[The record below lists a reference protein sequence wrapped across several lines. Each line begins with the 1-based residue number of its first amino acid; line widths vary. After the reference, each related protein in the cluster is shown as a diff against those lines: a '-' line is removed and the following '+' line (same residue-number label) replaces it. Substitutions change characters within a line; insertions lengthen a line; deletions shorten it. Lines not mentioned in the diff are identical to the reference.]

1 MQRLLIVGC
10 GDIGLR
16 TAALLLGRYRL
27 FGLLHDASR
36 AAVLRAR
43 GIIPIPGDLDRPDT
57 LRRLAGMADIVLHF
71 APPRISPYVGRI
83 AAGGVQGP
91 ELCDVRT
98 AGLLANLAKGKSL
111 PRCLIYISTSGVYG
125 DCAGASVAETRAIA
139 PITGRARRRA
149 DAERRLRKWGH
160 DSGVVVSILRV
171 PGIYAAERLPIA
183 RLQARTP
190 ALIAVDDVHSNHIH
204 ADDLARIVVAA
215 IRYAKRGRIY
225 NASDDSHLKMGDYFD
240 LVADRF
246 GLARSSR
253 IPRAA
258 AANEL
263 PPGLLSFM
271 SESRRLCN
279 ARMKRELRVRLA
291 YPTVVEGLAAIKTGL
306 ATSSL

>member
-16 TAALLLGRYRL
+16 AAALLHGRYRL
-27 FGLLHDASR
+27 FGLLHDAAR
-36 AAVLRAR
+36 AALLRAR
-43 GIIPIPGDLDRPDT
+43 GIIPIPGDLDRPAT
-57 LRRLAGMADIVLHF
+57 LRRLAGVADVVLHF
-71 APPRISPYVGRI
+71 APPRADPI
-83 AAGGVQGP
+83 AADCVGP

-111 PRCLIYISTSGVYG
+111 PRCLVYISTSGVYG
-125 DCAGASVAETRAIA
+125 DCGGAYVAETRAIA
-139 PITGRARRRA
+139 PKTARAHRRA
-149 DAERRLRKWGH
+149 DGERRLRKWGRE
-160 DSGVVVSILRV
+160 SGVAVSILRV
-171 PGIYAAERLPIA
+171 PGIYAAGRLPIA

-190 ALIAVDDVHSNHIH
+190 SLIGADDVYSNHIH

-215 IRYAKRGRIY
+215 IQYGKPGRIY
-225 NASDDSHLKMGDYFD
+225 NASDDSELKTGDYFD

-246 GLARSSR
+246 GLARPCR

-258 AANEL
+258 AALAL

-279 ARMKRELRVRLA
+279 ARMKRELRARLL
-291 YPTVVEGLAAIKTGL
+291 YPAVAEGLAAIP
-306 ATSSL
+306 ANAIDSS